1 MVQWE
6 KLVTPSHDIYL
17 ISEHLIFIP
26 NQTQHQDL
34 PTVVMI
40 SVPSYR
46 GPTLWHTPDGIPIVP
61 IVPSISR
68 WETGGQQYSRTQYPL
83 RIAYSVTIHK
93 SQGMTLD
100 KVTIE
105 LGFSDFVP
113 AVTFVACSRARAK
126 GDIAF
131 RSEVTFGRLRNLA
144 GLRKI
149 EEDIR
154 RRDDLGFQDGETAE
168 DLGYV
173 FQN

>member
-1 MVQWE
+1 
-6 KLVTPSHDIYL
+6 
-17 ISEHLIFIP
+17 
-26 NQTQHQDL
+26 
-34 PTVVMI
+34 MI
-40 SVPSYR
+40 
-46 GPTLWHTPDGIPIVP
+46 
-61 IVPSISR
+61 
-68 WETGGQQYSRTQYPL
+68 
-83 RIAYSVTIHK
+83 
-93 SQGMTLD
+93 LD

-105 LGFSDFVP
+105 LSFSDFVP
-113 AVTFVACSRARAK
+113 TIIFIAYSRARAK

-131 RSEVTFGRLRNLA
+131 RSEVTFGRLRNLV